1 MKICILAT
9 TFPRFKGD
17 IVPQFVHGLARSL
30 VEAGAGVL
38 VIAPHERDTV
48 DHEII
53 DGVEIRRIQYWWP
66 KSMQRLCYGAGIP
79 SNIRHHKWAALQF
92 PTLEAAFL
100 AAALRYG
107 ADADIYNAHWSF
119 AALPTVLAAKI
130 THKPLVT
137 HAYSAEYIP
146 RYLSPLN
153 RFIVRHS
160 ASVISISQYSH
171 DMVEQIASP
180 RHHEIIGYGVNQ
192 EKIAP
197 PDFNAA
203 AFREKI
209 GVRADEFLAFAVGRL
224 VERKGFH
231 VLIDAVAE
239 LVAQGQ
245 RIRLLVGGVGP
256 LYDTLAAQMRS
267 AGLAQQGQM
276 LGFVPDEEL
285 SHYIKA
291 ADVLVMPSIR
301 DKTGDT
307 EGLGIPLLE
316 GMANGTPV
324 IGSNIGGIVDIV
336 THEKNGLLV
345 PPGDPHALAAAI
357 QRLQHETGLRQLFAE
372 TGYQLVNSTFSW
384 ENIAAKTLAL
394 FETALAQQRT

>member
-17 IVPQFVHGLARSL
+17 IIPQFTHGLARAL
-30 VEAGAGVL
+30 VETGAAVT
-38 VIAPHERDTV
+38 VIAPHDRDTIG
-48 DHEII
+48 HEFI
-53 DGVEIRRIQYWWP
+53 DGVEIRRIRYWWP
-66 KSMQRLCYGAGIP
+66 KSLQGLCYGAGIP
-79 SNIRHHKWAALQF
+79 SNIRRQKWVALQF
-92 PTLEAAFL
+92 PALEAAFL

-119 AALPTVLAAKI
+119 AALPTVFASKI
-130 THKPLVT
+130 ARKPLVT

-146 RYLSPLN
+146 RSLRPLN

-160 ASVISISQYSH
+160 ASVISISRYAH
-171 DMVEQIASP
+171 DMVEQTASP
-180 RHHEIIGYGVNQ
+180 RYHEIIGYGVNQ

-197 PDFNAA
+197 PDFDAA
-203 AFREKI
+203 AFRERMGI
-209 GVRADEFLAFAVGRL
+209 APGEFLVFAVGRL
-224 VERKGFH
+224 VERKGYH

-239 LVAQGQ
+239 LVSQGM
-245 RIRLLVGGVGP
+245 RVRLLVGGVGP
-256 LYDTLAAQMRS
+256 LHDTLSAQIQS
-267 AGLAQQGQM
+267 AGITQQAQM

-285 SHYIKA
+285 NRYIKA
-291 ADVLVMPSIR
+291 ADVLVMPSVL

-324 IGSNIGGIVDIV
+324 IGSDTGGIVDIV
-336 THEKNGLLV
+336 THEKTGLLV
-345 PPGDPHALAAAI
+345 PPADPHALAAAI
-357 QRLQHETGLRQLFAE
+357 KRLQGDAELRQLFAE

-384 ENIAAKTLAL
+384 KNIAARTLAL